1 MGETTIDLEYG
12 ASKMPRT
19 ILVDGAGK
27 IVYLGHPKK
36 IKMQEALD
44 ILGKNEKLELD
55 PLLLKEDD
63 YSAPQ
68 PIQAIPNLATEI
80 GSDSVYREDLNIETV
95 RDEMAKFVIALKDA
109 ANLGKEA
116 VKTLETDFLLIHR
129 DTKVENGIFVTKY

>member
-19 ILVDGAGK
+19 ILLDGAGK

-63 YSAPQ
+63 YSAP
-68 PIQAIPNLATEI
+68 
-80 GSDSVYREDLNIETV
+80 
-95 RDEMAKFVIALKDA
+95 
-109 ANLGKEA
+109 
-116 VKTLETDFLLIHR
+116 
-129 DTKVENGIFVTKY
+129 